1 MKIFIF
7 TEKKQRKILV
17 NKYKEPFGFPMDQ
30 MMFRVHD
37 TGGRWGGL
45 FAYIPLSVVPISFPS
60 LFSFKLEIKKIP
72 CSNSLKISLKHF
84 KCIIYMFLLNIK
96 HSASCN
102 NDFCFYSTL
111 KKTLMDF
118 VSYFIDFCKKRD
130 LLWIGEKSR
139 DLQKIR

>member
-1 MKIFIF
+1 
-7 TEKKQRKILV
+7 
-17 NKYKEPFGFPMDQ
+17 
-30 MMFRVHD
+30 
-37 TGGRWGGL
+37 
-45 FAYIPLSVVPISFPS
+45 
-60 LFSFKLEIKKIP
+60 
-72 CSNSLKISLKHF
+72 
-84 KCIIYMFLLNIK
+84 MFLLNIK